1 MLCDAILYAIIA
13 HDVLHLAPA
22 NYPLLANMVTRVT
35 PDVCREIPDEV
46 TRVVTSYLTMV
57 DARIPGRIT
66 GFYLVGSLALH
77 DYRSGQSDVDFVLV
91 TNSPLTAAEQSQLEQ
106 VHRRLAKEMPHP
118 KLDGVYV
125 TWPELQSR
133 PDGAAAPYCLQG
145 NFSPRGGF
153 AANPVTWCLLSR
165 YPLSWR
171 GLVRPDVY
179 HNQEEL
185 REWCRGNLQGYWT
198 RWLQSARTC
207 PKRFVFSLFRQA
219 TTWAVLGVPRLHATI
234 RNGDILSKSAAGAYA
249 LKTFPSRWGPI
260 IQDALSHRNGVEGVG
275 YRNPF
280 TRRRDALAFME
291 YVIADAIT

>member
-1 MLCDAILYAIIA
+1 
-13 HDVLHLAPA
+13 
-22 NYPLLANMVTRVT
+22 VT

-46 TRVVTSYLTMV
+46 ARVVTNYLTTV
-57 DARIPGRIT
+57 DALIPGRIS
-66 GFYLVGSLALH
+66 GFYLVGSLALQ
-77 DYRSGQSDVDFVLV
+77 DYRFGQSDVDFVSV

-125 TWPELQSR
+125 TWLELQSR

-219 TTWAVLGVPRLHATI
+219 TTWGVLGVPRLHATI